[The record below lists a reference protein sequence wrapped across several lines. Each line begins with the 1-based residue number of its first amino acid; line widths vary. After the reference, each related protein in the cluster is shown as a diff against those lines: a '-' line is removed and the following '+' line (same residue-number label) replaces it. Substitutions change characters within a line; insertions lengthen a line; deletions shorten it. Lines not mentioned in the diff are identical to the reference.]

1 AAAFGKAG
9 AVMGVFLMP
18 LMMGWGGMEL
28 VLGVEMGVLLLGA
41 VVTALFSDVM
51 PREEGV
57 FNQR

>member
-1 AAAFGKAG
+1 
-9 AVMGVFLMP
+9 MGVFLMP